1 MSNFMAASN
10 QNQNPNKSFEVTH
23 PPNDSISSLSFSP
36 KSNILVATSWD
47 NQVSGMPVFRCD
59 AGRYTRVDRIASVP
73 KASISHDQPIVCLYL
88 VNSNLELFTVPLAE
102 LGEFTSGL
110 GPLI

>member
-47 NQVSGMPVFRCD
+47 NQVCMCD

>member
-47 NQVSGMPVFRCD
+47 NQVKMWPLAGNQPVTVAMHD
-59 AGRYTRVDRIASVP
+59 A
-73 KASISHDQPIVCLYL
+73 PIKEAAWIPEMNYL
-88 VNSNLELFTVPLAE
+88 VTGSWDKT
-102 LGEFTSGL
+102 
-110 GPLI
+110 